1 MAMTEIAT
9 ELYKM
14 EKLGVPRTHLE
25 CLIWFNENK
34 GKTVDTDTLRGKR
47 VPGQTKEGYQ
57 YQARRPIPPNSIV
70 SEPHY
75 LHSGIRGS
83 YKPKGEKIVGYDKD
97 SRSAIWEG
105 SDNFVQAIQTGTEG
119 TLEGYG
125 KEIEFD
131 ANHNWTKINYDH
143 LPNRNYYEITGGHLQ
158 RCHDNKI
165 PIGII
170 YKHDNKNEI
179 MGLGLITKVS
189 TNKLDYTIEPYK
201 MNIQSQFQFV
211 EKDFKCKET
220 KEDAKYRNGRFVE
233 LYDALVPKLGSRF
246 DAAKSEVGLSANSSK
261 RKASYFGR
269 YWERGKRVYFPYT
282 WMGVFLAKPEQN
294 PAKLKKDFK
303 FPSRDTVQFQI
314 GINPHD
320 PIWAGIFI
328 GRKQGNKKTRNRML
342 DVLKNEPEEF
352 IRRFKSLPQEYV
364 IKIYGGKKDS
374 SEHLRGE
381 WKVSELDKD
390 VVDEILEEYSKDDTD
405 FRVCKMFTKKEA
417 LGS

>member
-14 EKLGVPRTHLE
+14 EKYGVPRTHLE

-201 MNIQSQFQFV
+201 MRKYEQFQLV
-211 EKDFKCKET
+211 KKDFDTVGST
-220 KEDAKYRNGRFVE
+220 KREDALYR
-233 LYDALVPKLGSRF
+233 
-246 DAAKSEVGLSANSSK
+246 SK
-261 RKASYFGR
+261 RFSKL
-269 YWERGKRVYFPYT
+269 KRRIQRKLSSNFAGYTSRVGAPGHRAQPKTAPYKPYT
-282 WMGVFLAKPEQN
+282 WMGFWKGKNKYDE
-294 PAKLKKDFK
+294 F
-303 FPSRDTVQFQI
+303 QFQI
-314 GINPHD
+314 
-320 PIWAGIFI
+320 
-328 GRKQGNKKTRNRML
+328 
-342 DVLKNEPEEF
+342 
-352 IRRFKSLPQEYV
+352 SL
-364 IKIYGGKKDS
+364 
-374 SEHLRGE
+374 
-381 WKVSELDKD
+381 
-390 VVDEILEEYSKDDTD
+390 
-405 FRVCKMFTKKEA
+405 TKWE
-417 LGS
+417 